1 MRKIIEYIGKVE
13 MAVAAG
19 CLLTSTVLI
28 FLAAVMR
35 SFDRPINWS
44 LDISLFLI
52 AWATF
57 LSADVAY
64 REDKLVNVDMFVYR
78 LPRRAQLAVQVILN
92 LLILAFLIVLVYFG
106 FKLAYLSRARAFQG
120 IPRFSY
126 SWITLS
132 MPVGALLLSRTAIG
146 KLIRLVSGNSDAAS
160 TGRLVEGR

>member
-1 MRKIIEYIGKVE
+1 M
-13 MAVAAG
+13 
-19 CLLTSTVLI
+19 
-28 FLAAVMR
+28 
-35 SFDRPINWS
+35 
-44 LDISLFLI
+44 
-52 AWATF
+52 
-57 LSADVAY
+57 AY